1 MPIFEYK
8 GLSRDGKNVKGV
20 VDADNL
26 RTARLKLKKD
36 NIYVIDIRD
45 KKKADPRKK
54 SGPRSTK
61 SVQVKEL
68 ALMTRQLATLI
79 KANIPLVDALTAV
92 SEQVENPTLSEALA
106 DCKNM
111 INEGSNFHKSLGKY
125 PNIFNNIYISM
136 VEAGEMSGSLDVIL
150 MRLAEF
156 TEAQADLRAKVSSAM
171 TYPIIMITVTMG
183 LLGFLFIFLIPKMV
197 VVFESSPNL
206 QLPWY
211 TVMMINFSQFMVNYW
226 YIIAGFFTIA
236 FLLFRN
242 WKNSPAGKQQWD
254 ILSLKLPVIGP
265 TVQMVAVSRFTR
277 TLATLLNGGV
287 PMLAALSI
295 VRNVVNNHALAVAID
310 EARSNISEGESIA
323 GPLKKSGR
331 FPPIV
336 IHMVNI
342 GEKTGELE
350 NMLTQVSDAY
360 DFQVKTKLDGL
371 TSLMGPVVIV
381 LMGFAIGAIVVAVM
395 VPMFEM
401 ANIAG

>member
-1 MPIFEYK
+1 
-8 GLSRDGKNVKGV
+8 
-20 VDADNL
+20 
-26 RTARLKLKKD
+26 
-36 NIYVIDIRD
+36 
-45 KKKADPRKK
+45 
-54 SGPRSTK
+54 
-61 SVQVKEL
+61 
-68 ALMTRQLATLI
+68 
-79 KANIPLVDALTAV
+79 
-92 SEQVENPTLSEALA
+92 
-106 DCKNM
+106 
-111 INEGSNFHKSLGKY
+111 
-125 PNIFNNIYISM
+125 
-136 VEAGEMSGSLDVIL
+136 
-150 MRLAEF
+150 
-156 TEAQADLRAKVSSAM
+156 
-171 TYPIIMITVTMG
+171 
-183 LLGFLFIFLIPKMV
+183 LFIFLIPKMV

-254 ILSLKLPVIGP
+254 VLSLRLPVIGP

-360 DFQVKTKLDGL
+360 DFQVKTKLEGL